1 MTDATICSTIFN
13 VKDEK
18 LVRKFLTDKTH
29 IAITDCDRLL
39 TSYGYELHK
48 GGGSHRTYH
57 KKGVRPITV
66 VAPKKSKYVISP
78 YINMIIRDLK
88 LEE

>member
-1 MTDATICSTIFN
+1 M
-13 VKDEK
+13 
-18 LVRKFLTDKTH
+18 RKFLTDKTH
-29 IAITDCDRLL
+29 ITVADCGRLL
-39 TSYGYELHK
+39 TRYGYKLHK

-66 VAPKKSKYVISP
+66 VAPKKSRYVISP
-78 YINMIIRDLK
+78 YINTIIRDLK